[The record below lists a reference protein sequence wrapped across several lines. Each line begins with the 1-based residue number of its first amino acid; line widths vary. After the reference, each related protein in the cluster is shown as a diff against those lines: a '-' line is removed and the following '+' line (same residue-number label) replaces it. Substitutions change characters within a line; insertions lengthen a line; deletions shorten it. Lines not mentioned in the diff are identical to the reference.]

1 MGPPRER
8 GNASDCLRSRSRERL
23 REEPP
28 RDRDRRERR
37 LVVGEAE
44 RRRERERERER
55 EWGDRDRLRRYGGEK
70 SRKGGRHEEF
80 VSMKQ
85 YEIKMM
91 RHTSPLRLS
100 RSSGS
105 Q

>member
-8 GNASDCLRSRSRERL
+8 GKASDCLRSRSRDRL

-55 EWGDRDRLRRYGGEK
+55 EWGDRVRLRRYGSKNQDRGGESQR
-70 SRKGGRHEEF
+70 SRQHEA
-80 VSMKQ
+80 V
-85 YEIKMM
+85 
-91 RHTSPLRLS
+91 
-100 RSSGS
+100 
-105 Q
+105 